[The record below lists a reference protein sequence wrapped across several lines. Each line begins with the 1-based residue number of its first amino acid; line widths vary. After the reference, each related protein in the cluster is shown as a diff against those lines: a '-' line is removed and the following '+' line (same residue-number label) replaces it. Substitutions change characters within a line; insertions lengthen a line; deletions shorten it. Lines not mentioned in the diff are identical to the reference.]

1 MAEKAEVPVQD
12 LFKLWRSGDADAGQ
26 AMARRFNDWYYA
38 VATSRLGDENA
49 RLPLEKACA
58 AFVTGIPVI
67 TRAPDLV
74 PWAHSVLKKHVHEQP
89 RISGGD
95 FQNGLTGSRKPTDL
109 LREARFHMKES
120 HVEMLCMAYSADV
133 SDEELE
139 SGAEATE
146 EGWPMAL
153 LSARYALKRILKD
166 TLGVGFSVVPAHPNL
181 DCAPLPLYESDRMA
195 TDEEDSLFEQWLITN
210 EELCRDLAEF
220 ATFSH
225 ALRVGALEA
234 PRSAEVPRSR
244 RGSRSSV
251 FDEIRPRSS
260 AIPRIASA
268 MTIVGVLLVLAV
280 LVYLLFFQGLS

>member
-1 MAEKAEVPVQD
+1 
-12 LFKLWRSGDADAGQ
+12 
-26 AMARRFNDWYYA
+26 
-38 VATSRLGDENA
+38 
-49 RLPLEKACA
+49 
-58 AFVTGIPVI
+58 
-67 TRAPDLV
+67 
-74 PWAHSVLKKHVHEQP
+74 
-89 RISGGD
+89 
-95 FQNGLTGSRKPTDL
+95 
-109 LREARFHMKES
+109 
-120 HVEMLCMAYSADV
+120 MAYSDDV
-133 SDEELE
+133 SDDELE

-181 DCAPLPLYESDRMA
+181 DCAPLPLYESNRMA

-234 PRSAEVPRSR
+234 PRSIEAPRSR

-251 FDEIRPRSS
+251 FDEIRPRSRF
-260 AIPRIASA
+260 IPRIASA
-268 MTIVGVLLVLAV
+268 MTIVGVLLALAV
-280 LVYLLFFQGLS
+280 LVYLLFFQGLN